1 MKRWTRSAPLPACP
15 KPRALSLRGVAHL
28 RLHLPANAVKEF
40 SEALARRPDK
50 AAWWR
55 ARGAARLLAGEHD
68 AMCPDFY
75 QACAL
80 GDCEGLAEVRK
91 RGLCLESDGN

>member
-1 MKRWTRSAPLPACP
+1 
-15 KPRALSLRGVAHL
+15 
-28 RLHLPANAVKEF
+28 
-40 SEALARRPDK
+40 
-50 AAWWR
+50 
-55 ARGAARLLAGEHD
+55 
-68 AMCPDFY
+68 MCPDFY